1 MKNEIEKNSTVKR
14 KDLDERFYFSSLIN
28 QAFDNELIDIET
40 IANIQL
46 QCFKLLKIRAERY
59 NGFDSTSI
67 STDKAN
73 SINESNLYTVS
84 LYLKKFIPDEAI
96 EKLKNES
103 IIDFYNKGR
112 KIIDR
117 KLDISRVLYKKV
129 TNNMLEIDNYTY
141 NATLI
146 GGIKGFFK
154 IYDPDFE
161 ANNIKIT
168 ADYPIYNNLIGVL
181 DGIEFIES
189 YLQSIYYENEL
200 CNMFSTNAIKYL
212 LYAYENDYKDL
223 IINIFEIVITAL
235 IGCKIADEEI
245 NRLTIPNYGLE
256 RIYSKLKGK
265 SKYEVYNIII
275 QTYNEVAQELFKE
288 NIELQKYIEKNIAQI
303 QFEVYN
309 AMELNNLDKVFI
321 VGKFIDNY

>member
-73 SINESNLYTVS
+73 SIHESNLYTVG
-84 LYLKKFIPDEAI
+84 LYLKKFLPDEAI

-181 DGIEFIES
+181 DGIEFIEK
-189 YLQSIYYENEL
+189 YLQSIFFENEF
-200 CNMFSTNAIKYL
+200 CNMFSQDSIKYL
-212 LYAYENDYKDL
+212 LYGYAEDYKDL
-223 IINIFEIVITAL
+223 IINIFQIVLTAV
-235 IGCKIADEEI
+235 IGCELANEEI
-245 NRLTIPNYGLE
+245 SRLTISNSGLQ
-256 RIYSKLKGK
+256 RIYDKFIDK
-265 SKYEVYNIII
+265 SKDEVYTLIV
-275 QTYNEVAQELFKE
+275 QSYNKIKEELFKD
-288 NIELQKYIEKNIAQI
+288 NLGLQEYIEQGIFQI
-303 QFEVYN
+303 QFEIYN
-309 AMELNNLDKVFI
+309 ANVSNNLDKVFI
-321 VGKFIDNY
+321 IEKFIGKY

>member
-73 SINESNLYTVS
+73 SIHESNLYTVG
-84 LYLKKFIPDEAI
+84 LYLKKFLPDEAI

-181 DGIEFIES
+181 DGIEFIEK
-189 YLQSIYYENEL
+189 YLQSIFFENEF
-200 CNMFSTNAIKYL
+200 CNMFSQDSIKYL
-212 LYAYENDYKDL
+212 LYGYAEDYKDL
-223 IINIFEIVITAL
+223 IINIFQIVLTAV
-235 IGCKIADEEI
+235 IGCELANEEI
-245 NRLTIPNYGLE
+245 SRLTISNSGLQ
-256 RIYSKLKGK
+256 RIYDKFIDK
-265 SKYEVYNIII
+265 SKDEVYTLIV
-275 QTYNEVAQELFKE
+275 QSYNKIKEELVKDNLGLQE
-288 NIELQKYIEKNIAQI
+288 YIEQGIFQI
-303 QFEVYN
+303 QFEIYN
-309 AMELNNLDKVFI
+309 ANVSNNLDKVFI
-321 VGKFIDNY
+321 IEKFIGKY